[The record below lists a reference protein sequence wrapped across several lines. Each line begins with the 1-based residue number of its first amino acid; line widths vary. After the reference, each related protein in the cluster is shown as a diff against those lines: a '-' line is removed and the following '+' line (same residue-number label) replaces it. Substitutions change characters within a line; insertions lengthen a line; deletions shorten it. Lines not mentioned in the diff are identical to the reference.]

1 MIALGFL
8 AGVVWGVTLWVRRRA
23 LRRRAGL
30 TALDGQTRSMEGRGG
45 F

>member
-1 MIALGFL
+1 MTGIGFAIGL
-8 AGVVWGVTLWVRRRA
+8 VWGVAWWFRRRA

-30 TALDGQTRSMEGRGG
+30 TALDGQVRSMEGRGG